1 MVWFGD
7 TPAHD
12 PVPDAAT
19 GLGYDI
25 TEATVTAALVTAG
38 IRVIAISL
46 PDDPFYPNGTDD
58 DPLTSCGDYAAA
70 YAGYVA
76 DGKVGQATRIAD
88 ATGGVYLLA
97 ATPEEVVEAI
107 MAGLHNLPVTVT
119 PVVVEPCDYLEITF
133 EPASQTVTSGD
144 PAYFVEEITVLDN
157 APQCETVC
165 CIVQFID
172 EAGNVIG
179 RQKICIDVLDITPPE
194 VWCEEAENPHG
205 KNIPPAGSSTMPGPK
220 GGQNEDGFYQLLA
233 EDKCDDPE
241 QIKIYVSYA
250 GGDRMLFGPFD
261 SGIVVKLTEDPDIA
275 TPECKKMGS
284 SKGQAGAVAWH
295 ITLPS
300 DPVITAIDASG
311 NISTCTC
318 LVPPPPK

>member
-1 MVWFGD
+1 MNYDDIWHLVAQWREPLISFTRELIR
-7 TPAHD
+7 TPSLSGREGK
-12 PVPDAAT
+12 V
-19 GLGYDI
+19 
-25 TEATVTAALVTAG
+25 AAL
-38 IRVIAISL
+38 L
-46 PDDPFYPNGTDD
+46 
-58 DPLTSCGDYAAA
+58 
-70 YAGYVA
+70 
-76 DGKVGQATRIAD
+76 QAEMTRLSYD
-88 ATGGVYLLA
+88 QVW
-97 ATPEEVVEAI
+97 V
-107 MAGLHNLPVTVT
+107 
-119 PVVVEPCDYLEITF
+119 
-133 EPASQTVTSGD
+133 
-144 PAYFVEEITVLDN
+144 
-157 APQCETVC
+157 
-165 CIVQFID
+165 D